1 MKQRFNGRC
10 GVEPHAHRVYNTWL
24 QYLSTPNDRRVVV
37 ATLRYYENN
46 PLMKS
51 SVIGSGL
58 FFIYEGKAVSVVFQ
72 SACTD
77 SPV

>member
-1 MKQRFNGRC
+1 MTSEMDV
-10 GVEPHAHRVYNTWL
+10 VELNHMLTVRIAWL
-24 QYLSTPNDRRVVV
+24 QYLSTPNDGRAVI
-37 ATLRYYENN
+37 ATLRYYANN
-46 PLMKS
+46 PLMNS